1 MARRKSN
8 YRHFANFYIAGFT
21 FYEGCMAIHRLRPG
35 TKLTME
41 RDADNRYDENAVAI
55 YFDDFHLGYVPRS
68 CNEQLAQLMDMGYGD
83 IFELRVQRVAPEAT
97 PEHQVSAILYLKAR
111 EVEGDEDDIK

>member
-1 MARRKSN
+1 
-8 YRHFANFYIAGFT
+8 
-21 FYEGCMAIHRLRPG
+21 
-35 TKLTME
+35 
-41 RDADNRYDENAVAI
+41 
-55 YFDDFHLGYVPRS
+55 
-68 CNEQLAQLMDMGYGD
+68 MDMGYGD